1 MKNEYFDGWGGEDN
15 EILIR
20 ANLCQL
26 KQIRIDDILYHL
38 YHDRPQKRTQNN
50 IEQITK
56 TNEIKTEEDLLM
68 EINKWP
74 WVYTRKNREIVPN
87 EINSVYMDTTIH
99 PRELKN

>member
-38 YHDRPQKRTQNN
+38 YHDRPQKRTKNN
-50 IEQITK
+50 IEQIEQTAKITTK
-56 TNEIKTEEDLLM
+56 EDLLKM
-68 EINKWP
+68 IRKWP
-74 WVYTRKNREIVPN
+74 WVNAQKNEKITQN
-87 EINSVYMDTTIH
+87 EIDLVGEQQSS
-99 PRELKN
+99 